1 VILLSLT
8 LAGILTTQPV
18 DRVYLAGNWFAY
30 SIGNTEFDCSGA
42 KVSLTGE
49 RATVT
54 ADRCGAGLFQNNFE
68 VQK

>member
-1 VILLSLT
+1 MILALT

-54 ADRCGAGLFQNNFE
+54 ADECTAGIFWNGFE
-68 VQK
+68 AQR